1 LAHVLARLGS
11 TDAWVVHGS
20 DGLDEITT
28 TGPTHVAQLRQG
40 VVTKFDISPTDV
52 GLPVADPADLKGGDP
67 TENAAALTAVLE
79 GQTGAYRDVV
89 LMNAGA
95 TLVVAGK
102 APDLTAGVALAATMI
117 DTGAARAKLSDLV
130 AITHRAAP

>member
-1 LAHVLARLGS
+1 
-11 TDAWVVHGS
+11 
-20 DGLDEITT
+20 
-28 TGPTHVAQLRQG
+28 
-40 VVTKFDISPTDV
+40 
-52 GLPVADPADLKGGDP
+52 LPVADPADLKGGDP
-67 TENAAALTAVLE
+67 AENAAALTAVLE

>member
-1 LAHVLARLGS
+1 
-11 TDAWVVHGS
+11 
-20 DGLDEITT
+20 
-28 TGPTHVAQLRQG
+28 
-40 VVTKFDISPTDV
+40 
-52 GLPVADPADLKGGDP
+52 
-67 TENAAALTAVLE
+67 
-79 GQTGAYRDVV
+79 
-89 LMNAGA
+89 MNAGA